1 MEVIVKFKGE
11 ELIPM
16 NLTPVFINIFA
27 IGCLFLSF
35 VKDKQKTKQGIKI
48 AVKTFIKI
56 IPTILLIVILV
67 GLLLGFVP
75 NAVISKFMGDKSGIG
90 GTMVAALFGAIIYIP
105 SIVAFPLAASFLKA
119 GASITAVATFIT
131 TLTMIGIVTLPLEI
145 KELGK
150 KIAFLRNGISIL
162 LAILIGLIIGSIL

>member
-1 MEVIVKFKGE
+1 
-11 ELIPM
+11 M

-27 IGCLFLSF
+27 IGCLFF
-35 VKDKQKTKQGIKI
+35 AFFKDRQKTGQAVKI

-56 IPTILLIVILV
+56 LPTILLIVLFV

-75 NAVISKFMGDKSGIG
+75 DKVISKFMGNQSGIV
-90 GTMVAALFGAIIYIP
+90 GTLGAALFGAILYIP

-119 GASITAVATFIT
+119 GASITVVATFIT

-150 KIAFLRNGISIL
+150 KIALLRNGISFL
-162 LAILIGLIIGSIL
+162 LAILIGVIIGTIL

>member
-1 MEVIVKFKGE
+1 
-11 ELIPM
+11 M

-27 IGCLFLSF
+27 ISFLFIAF
-35 VKDKQKTKQGIKI
+35 VKDKQKTKQAIRI

-56 IPTILLIVILV
+56 LPTILLIVLLV

-75 NAVISKFMGDKSGIG
+75 NSVISKFMGDQSGLS
-90 GTMVAALFGAIIYIP
+90 GTFVAALFGAILYIP

-119 GASITAVATFIT
+119 GAAITAVATFIT
-131 TLTMIGIVTLPLEI
+131 TLTMIGIITLPLEI

-150 KIAFLRNGISIL
+150 KIALLRNGISIL
-162 LAILIGLIIGSIL
+162 LAILIGVLIGAIL